1 MGTGENR
8 IIGKRDV
15 QLMQTIET
23 DEKFKNI
30 LPPLSQ
36 ETLKL
41 LEENIIE
48 NGCRDSLVL
57 WNDILIDGYNRY
69 DICTRHDI
77 PFNTVSKEFDSR
89 EEVLIWIITN
99 QVSRRNLTP
108 TQLSNYRGMHYKA
121 DRMIVTN
128 ASGKNQFSK
137 GGEDDCQNG
146 NQPKRQTTAAFL
158 SDIYQVAPRT
168 IARDVKLAEGI
179 EAIGGYSPEAE
190 RMILHSKVRIN
201 KKVLEE
207 VSLKPDEEI
216 EALAMAIE
224 NGTYTKEKPASQQ
237 ESPQAVG
244 TPPTG
249 TTPTAPS
256 EPPKP
261 VDYILAGVQHLDG
274 VINWISESFSEL
286 PAVTKKAD
294 RTKLKTA
301 LRTRIDLLEELCER
315 L

>member
-1 MGTGENR
+1 
-8 IIGKRDV
+8 
-15 QLMQTIET
+15 MQTIII
-23 DEKFKNI
+23 DEKFKSI
-30 LPPLSQ
+30 LPPLGM

-41 LEENIIE
+41 LEENILE
-48 NGCRDSLVL
+48 NGCRDPLVL
-57 WNDILIDGYNRY
+57 WDGILIDGYNRY
-69 DICTRHDI
+69 DICTRNDI
-77 PFNTVSKEFDSR
+77 PFSTVSMEFDSR

-128 ASGKNQFSK
+128 ASGKNQYNST
-137 GGEDDCQNG
+137 GELGSQNET
-146 NQPKRQTTAAFL
+146 QPKNRKTAERLAEQY
-158 SDIYQVAPRT
+158 SVSRPT
-168 IARDVKLAEGI
+168 IHRDVKLAEGI

-207 VSLKPDEEI
+207 ISLKPDEEI

-237 ESPQAVG
+237 ESPQAGG
-244 TPPTG
+244 TPPTTG
-249 TTPTAPS
+249 AQPTAPS

-261 VDYILAGVQHLDG
+261 VDSILNRIMPLDS
-274 VINWISESFSEL
+274 VIGGISDSFSEL

-301 LRTRIDLLEELCER
+301 LRKRLELLEELYDQI
-315 L
+315 